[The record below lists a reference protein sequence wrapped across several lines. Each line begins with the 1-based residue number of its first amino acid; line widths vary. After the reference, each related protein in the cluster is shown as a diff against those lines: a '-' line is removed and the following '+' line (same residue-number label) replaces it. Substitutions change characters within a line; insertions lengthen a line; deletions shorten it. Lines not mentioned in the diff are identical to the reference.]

1 MLWSPPKCRR
11 DARER
16 EPEQSFCQRTMTRR
30 GRSIPFCGTTTSPH
44 RQIVSAS
51 MKNRKLRGIL
61 ADSSGNSKTLAP
73 DPLGQAGLGP
83 RGLGQAGL
91 GQPGLRQPELGQP
104 GLRQPELGQPGLRQ
118 PELGQ
123 ASIMSR
129 LTLFAPSTIKSRRG
143 ATSLPISSSNTR
155 SASRSACSSSIRIRR
170 RVRRAGSIVVS
181 AN

>member
-16 EPEQSFCQRTMTRR
+16 DPEQSFCQRTMTRR

-51 MKNRKLRGIL
+51 MKNRKLRGTL
-61 ADSSGNSKTLAP
+61 ADSSGNSKTLAS
-73 DPLGQAGLGP
+73 DPLGQAGLGQA
-83 RGLGQAGL
+83 GLGQAG
-91 GQPGLRQPELGQP
+91 LGQP

>member
-16 EPEQSFCQRTMTRR
+16 DPEQSFCQRTMTRR

-51 MKNRKLRGIL
+51 MKNRKLRGTL
-61 ADSSGNSKTLAP
+61 ADSSGNSKTLAS

-83 RGLGQAGL
+83 RGL
-91 GQPGLRQPELGQP
+91 RQPEL
-104 GLRQPELGQPGLRQ
+104 RQPK
-118 PELGQ
+118 LGQ

-155 SASRSACSSSIRIRR
+155 SASRSACSSSMRIRR
-170 RVRRAGSIVVS
+170 KVRRAGSIVVS

>member
-91 GQPGLRQPELGQP
+91 GQPGLRQPELGQ
-104 GLRQPELGQPGLRQ
+104 
-118 PELGQ
+118 

>member
-104 GLRQPELGQPGLRQ
+104 GLRQPELGQ
-118 PELGQ
+118 

>member
-16 EPEQSFCQRTMTRR
+16 DPEQSFCQRTMTRR

-51 MKNRKLRGIL
+51 MKNRKLRGTL
-61 ADSSGNSKTLAP
+61 ADSSGNSKTLAS
-73 DPLGQAGLGP
+73 DPLGLAGLGP
-83 RGLGQAGL
+83 RGL
-91 GQPGLRQPELGQP
+91 RQPEL
-104 GLRQPELGQPGLRQ
+104 RQPK
-118 PELGQ
+118 LGQ